1 MKKILITMLSVLVSI
16 IMWSGVSKAS
26 DSDLFLNVL
35 QFEAQIQEDGSMDV
49 TEYWDIDIEETN
61 TLYKTFKADK
71 SKYSSITNVKVTD
84 ITNGQNIQFTEVFQ
98 EMYHV
103 TKNCYYGLINEKG
116 MFEIAWGVGLDN
128 SSANRKY
135 KIEYTVNDAIAKYQ
149 DKAELYWQFVG
160 ADFEVNAQKVLGTIT
175 LPQNVISQDEI
186 RVWGHTEDL
195 NGEIHVVDS
204 RTIEFEV
211 NGRNRGKYIEVRTL
225 FPTEMITTR
234 MQNKK
239 ILQEVIAEETV
250 WAEEANQKRA
260 NRQMMKNVV
269 VIGVTVISAVLSV
282 FLLKSIFR
290 KAKEAKSLNKIKPSQ
305 EMMYFREMPREDAT
319 PAEALYLIKKQTST
333 FMSDEIGKIFSAT
346 LLDLGLKKCLSF
358 EVIKNEKG
366 KENIYI
372 EIKKKATVTLTKE
385 EIAVLE
391 FLLQACGEKD
401 KISVKELEKY
411 IQKSQTKVV
420 KLKDTIDKWI
430 PKRLQEIGLED
441 EKQKEEYKKYSDQ
454 IVGGFF
460 GLFFSFIIGAIVAS
474 EFGAWV
480 LIGIIPLIILQIIN
494 LIVTRNL
501 QSKINVFTQNG
512 IDEIEKWKGLKK
524 YMQEFSLL
532 KEKEVPDLVIWEKFL
547 VYATVFGIADKVI
560 KQLKIVYPNMEE
572 ISDINNYTYL
582 YFMMHT
588 NFSTS
593 FSNSVS
599 TSMTSSYSSAT
610 GGGGGFSGGGGGG
623 GGRRWRR
630 RTLNLCVL
638 QSPNFK
644 ILVCRLLQSHL
655 LLTVFFGIILISK
668 KQERRRGTNPLI

>member
-1 MKKILITMLSVLVSI
+1 MILKMKKMLITMLSILVSI

-26 DSDLFLNVL
+26 DSELFLNLL

-61 TLYKTFKADK
+61 TLYKTFKTDK

-84 ITNGQNIQFTEVFQ
+84 VTNGQNIQFTEVFE

-103 TKNCYYGLINEKG
+103 TKDCYYGLINEKG

-175 LPQNVISQDEI
+175 LPQNAISQDEI

-225 FPTEMITTR
+225 FPTEMITATI
-234 MQNKK
+234 QNKE

-269 VIGVTVISAVLSV
+269 AIGVAVVSAVFSA

-290 KAKEAKSLNKIKPSQ
+290 KVKEAKSLNKIKPSQ

-333 FMSDEIGKIFSAT
+333 FMSDEIGNIFSAT
-346 LLDLGLKKCLSF
+346 LLDLGLRKCLSF
-358 EVIKNEKG
+358 EVMKNEKG

-372 EIKKKATVTLTKE
+372 EVKKDATVTLTKE

-391 FLLQACGEKD
+391 FLSQACGEKD

-420 KLKDTIDKWI
+420 KLKDAIDNWI

-441 EKQKEEYKKYSDQ
+441 EKQKEEYKKYSNQ
-454 IVGGFF
+454 IVGSFF
-460 GLFFSFIIGAIVAS
+460 GVFFAFIIGAIVAS
-474 EFGAWV
+474 ECSAWV
-480 LIGIIPLIILQIIN
+480 LVGIIPFVILQIIN

-501 QSKINVFTQNG
+501 QAKINVFTQKG

-560 KQLKIVYPNMEE
+560 KQLKIVYPDMKE

-623 GGRRWRR
+623 GGRRWWR
-630 RTLNLCVL
+630 RTLILCA
-638 QSPNFK
+638 SK
-644 ILVCRLLQSHL
+644 I
-655 LLTVFFGIILISK
+655 IYY
-668 KQERRRGTNPLI
+668 

>member
-1 MKKILITMLSVLVSI
+1 MVLEMKKILITMLTVLVSI
-16 IMWSGVSKAS
+16 LIWPGVSKAS
-26 DSDLFLNVL
+26 DSELFLNLL

-61 TLYKTFKADK
+61 TLYKTFKIDK

-103 TKNCYYGLINEKG
+103 TKDCYYGLINEKR

-135 KIEYTVNDAIAKYQ
+135 KIEYTVNDAIVKYQ

-160 ADFEVNAQKVLGTIT
+160 EDFEVNAQKVLGTIT
-175 LPQNVISQDEI
+175 LPQNAISQDEI

-204 RTIEFEV
+204 KTIEFEV

-225 FPTEMITTR
+225 FPTEMITTTR
-234 MQNKK
+234 IENNE
-239 ILQEVIAEETV
+239 ILQEAIAEETV
-250 WAEEANQKRA
+250 WAKEANQKRE
-260 NRQMMKNVV
+260 NKQRMKDGTAIVV
-269 VIGVTVISAVLSV
+269 GVISAILSA

-290 KAKEAKSLNKIKPSQ
+290 KAKEAKSLNKIQPSQ
-305 EMMYFREMPREDAT
+305 EIIYFREMPREDAT
-319 PAEALYLIKKQTST
+319 PAEALYLIKKQTSA
-333 FMSDEIGKIFSAT
+333 FMSNEIGKIFSAT

-358 EVIKNEKG
+358 EVIKDERG
-366 KENIYI
+366 KEIIYI
-372 EIKKKATVTLTKE
+372 EVKRDTTVTLTKE

-420 KLKDTIDKWI
+420 KLKDDIDNWT

-441 EKQKEEYKKYSDQ
+441 EKQKVKYKKYSDQ

-460 GLFFSFIIGAIVAS
+460 GLFFSFIIGAIITSEAS
-474 EFGAWV
+474 AWV
-480 LIGIIPLIILQIIN
+480 LVGIIPLVILQIIN
-494 LIVTRNL
+494 LIITRNL
-501 QSKINVFTQNG
+501 QSKINVFTQKG
-512 IDEIEKWKGLKK
+512 IDEIEKWKSLKK

-532 KEKEVPDLVIWEKFL
+532 KEKQVPDLVIWEKFL

-572 ISDINNYTYL
+572 ISCINNYTYL

-593 FSNSVS
+593 FSNAVS
-599 TSMTSSYSSAT
+599 TSMTSSYSSST
-610 GGGGGFSGGGGGG
+610 GGGGGFSGGGGFG
-623 GGRRWRR
+623 GGRRWWR
-630 RTLNLCVL
+630 RTLNLCV
-638 QSPNFK
+638 
-644 ILVCRLLQSHL
+644 
-655 LLTVFFGIILISK
+655 SK
-668 KQERRRGTNPLI
+668 RIYY

>member
-1 MKKILITMLSVLVSI
+1 MILKMKKMLITMLSILVSI

-26 DSDLFLNVL
+26 DSELFLNLL

-61 TLYKTFKADK
+61 TLYKTFKTDK

-84 ITNGQNIQFTEVFQ
+84 VTNGQNIQFTEVFE

-103 TKNCYYGLINEKG
+103 TKDCYYGLINEKG

-175 LPQNVISQDEI
+175 LPQNAISQDEI

-211 NGRNRGKYIEVRTL
+211 NGRNRGQYIEVRTL
-225 FPTEMITTR
+225 FPTEMITAT
-234 MQNKK
+234 MQNKE

-269 VIGVTVISAVLSV
+269 AIGVAVVSAVFSA

-290 KAKEAKSLNKIKPSQ
+290 KVKEAKSLNKIKPSQ

-333 FMSDEIGKIFSAT
+333 FMSDEIGNIFSAT
-346 LLDLGLKKCLSF
+346 LLDLGLRKCLSF

-372 EIKKKATVTLTKE
+372 EVKKDATVTLTKE

-420 KLKDTIDKWI
+420 KLKDAIDNWI

-441 EKQKEEYKKYSDQ
+441 EKQKEEYKKYSNQ
-454 IVGGFF
+454 IVGSFF
-460 GLFFSFIIGAIVAS
+460 GVFFAFIIGAIVAS
-474 EFGAWV
+474 ECSAWV
-480 LIGIIPLIILQIIN
+480 LVGIIPFVILQIIN
-494 LIVTRNL
+494 LIVTGNL

-630 RTLNLCVL
+630 RTLNLCA
-638 QSPNFK
+638 SK
-644 ILVCRLLQSHL
+644 I
-655 LLTVFFGIILISK
+655 IYY
-668 KQERRRGTNPLI
+668 